1 MNKDYFNKR
10 RSGIPKERSHST
22 RSMAPDS
29 YLILTEGT
37 KTEPGYFDGMR
48 QYIDDKYAKGQIDI
62 RPVINCE
69 GKGCGTGRL
78 LEEAE
83 KCIARGNKEYQHVWL
98 VFDRDNFPDF
108 DEAICKA
115 KSKGYGVA
123 WSNVCFEL
131 WLCLHR
137 NYYDAAAST
146 SDWSSRLNNIMGADL
161 SSPNAQKTHE
171 ANKLF
176 PVLSVNGG
184 LQRAVKNARK
194 LDQVYNDHMPPSQRN
209 PCTKVYELILELKP
223 YLAEL
228 LPEEQDKVDKS
239 HTEP

>member
-1 MNKDYFNKR
+1 MNRDYFNKR

-22 RSMAPDS
+22 RPMAPDS

-37 KTEPGYFDGMR
+37 KTEPRYFDGIR
-48 QYIDDKYAKGQIDI
+48 KYIDDRYAKGQIAI

-83 KCIARGNKEYQHVWL
+83 KCIAKGNKEYQHVWL

-108 DEAICKA
+108 DEAIYKA

-137 NYYDAAAST
+137 NYYNAEASAN
-146 SDWSSRLNNIMGADL
+146 DWSSRLDGITGMNHAH
-161 SSPNAQKTHE
+161 KTDE
-171 ANKLF
+171 AIKLF
-176 PVLSVNGG
+176 PILSANGG

-194 LDQVYNDHMPPSQRN
+194 LDQAYNDQISPSRRN

-228 LPEEQDKVDKS
+228 LPDEQDTTDQS
-239 HTEP
+239 